1 LFYVYVKWWR
11 EKNQPQK
18 RVNLFVGQVKCK
30 ILECSLRIL
39 MRAILE
45 EPLPNISLFIFI
57 WDQRCLLKVISMPP
71 LLILMASPLS
81 QVMRRYWRI
90 WTKRTSLF
98 SIAWWLFPNLT
109 TFQFTWNWK
118 WGRAIY
124 QPNTWCLK
132 YFSYNVSHT
141 TCIHNF
147 DQLHLGGVWW
157 IYISISSHNFRPEHG
172 LQVKFNFIFRNKV

>member
-1 LFYVYVKWWR
+1 
-11 EKNQPQK
+11 
-18 RVNLFVGQVKCK
+18 
-30 ILECSLRIL
+30 

-98 SIAWWLFPNLT
+98 SIAWWLFPNLMI
-109 TFQFTWNWK
+109 FQFTWNWK

-124 QPNTWCLK
+124 GPNTWCLK

-141 TCIHNF
+141 ASIYNF

-157 IYISISSHNFRPEHG
+157 IYISISSHNSNPSMVYKWSLISSLEIG
-172 LQVKFNFIFRNKV
+172 LGFDFLSCFLFLHLGFKV